1 MTTQTTE
8 LSPSAERS
16 EAGPER
22 GVERSETI
30 GGPARGGDTS
40 VVVALSTLPPTQAE
54 SIAEVLVGERL
65 AACVNLV
72 APVRSIYRW
81 DGAIQKDAEILA
93 VIKTTAARVDALAA
107 RLREI
112 HPYQVPELIVLPVE
126 RGLPAYL
133 DWVRAEAAAAE

>member
-1 MTTQTTE
+1 MTTETT
-8 LSPSAERS
+8 
-16 EAGPER
+16 
-22 GVERSETI
+22 
-30 GGPARGGDTS
+30 D

-54 SIAEVLVGERL
+54 SIAETLVGERL

-81 DGAIQKDAEILA
+81 DGAIQKDAEVLA
-93 VIKTTAARVDALAA
+93 VIKTTAARVDALTA

-126 RGLPAYL
+126 RGLTAYL
-133 DWVRAEAAAAE
+133 DWVRAEAAG